1 VPLIRGLRS
10 VSSSGAVPLSI
21 ITGYDPKTLRET
33 IDAQAAEARFAE
45 LGTLR
50 SLSALN
56 EKVELLRLLGRNDEA
71 WDVANE
77 ALRQARFSGDRETA
91 LAARIR
97 RAQVQQYQ
105 GKLQPA
111 LTDLTICVEEAR
123 GHEWG
128 ALEAAALH
136 NRGKVLFDQHE
147 YADALVD
154 FKAAVFLWE
163 KSGASLDQLESSM
176 IAIGVTEAFV
186 GK

>member
-1 VPLIRGLRS
+1 M
-10 VSSSGAVPLSI
+10 SI

-33 IDAQAAEARFAE
+33 IDVASAENRLAE

-56 EKVELLRLLGRNDEA
+56 EKVSLLRLLDRLDEA

-77 ALRQARFSGDRETA
+77 ALRQARFSGDREQA

-105 GKLQPA
+105 GKLAPA

-123 GHEWG
+123 GHEWS
-128 ALEAAALH
+128 ALEATALLA
-136 NRGKVLFDQHE
+136 RGKTSFDQRD
-147 YADALVD
+147 YTDALRD

-163 KSGASLDQLESSM
+163 KTGASIDQLESTM
-176 IAIGVTEAFV
+176 IAIGVAEAFV
-186 GK
+186 S

>member
-1 VPLIRGLRS
+1 MPSIEGCGN
-10 VSSSGAVPLSI
+10 SSSGAVPLSI

-33 IDAQAAEARFAE
+33 IDVDAAEQRLAD

-56 EKVELLRLLGRNDEA
+56 EKVELLRLLGRPDEA
-71 WDVANE
+71 FDVANE
-77 ALRQARFSGDRETA
+77 ALRQARFSGDRETT

-128 ALEAAALH
+128 SLEATALH
-136 NRGKVLFDQHE
+136 NRGKMYFDLHE
-147 YADALVD
+147 YRESLAD

-163 KSGASLDQLESSM
+163 KSGASIDQLESST
-176 IAIGVTEAFV
+176 IAIGVVEAFV

>member
-1 VPLIRGLRS
+1 M
-10 VSSSGAVPLSI
+10 SI

-33 IDAQAAEARFAE
+33 VDVAAAEARLAD
-45 LGTLR
+45 LGNLR

-56 EKVELLRLLGRNDEA
+56 EKVELLRLLGRADEA

-91 LAARIR
+91 LGARIR

-111 LTDLTICVEEAR
+111 LTDLTICVEEAH

-128 ALEAAALH
+128 ALEATALH
-136 NRGKVLFDQHE
+136 NRGKVHFDLHE
-147 YADALVD
+147 YPDALAD
-154 FKAAVFLWE
+154 LKAAVFLWE
-163 KSGASLDQLESSM
+163 KSGASIDQLESSM
-176 IAIGVTEAFV
+176 IAIGVVEAFV
-186 GK
+186 AK